1 MSYLRTTLA
10 EHPELKPQILAL
22 KDEALTASWRRNV
35 SVSRPFVEC
44 VMDCF
49 PQYQCIVCN
58 TERQVV
64 AFGLSTPFTWNGTIQ
79 DLPEGWTLVVKRSIS
94 EYRQRQ
100 PSNTLSALSIGVSAP
115 LRRQGLGNQL
125 IQALR
130 QVASAR
136 GLSKLVA
143 PVHPS
148 LKYRYPLIP
157 IEEYAFWTREDGLP
171 FDPWM
176 RNHARLGARILKAAP
191 CSTVITGT
199 VQEWEAWT
207 SMRLPQSGSYILPEG
222 LAPLTISYECNEGRY
237 ENPDVWMEHRVSEGG
252 L

>member
-79 DLPEGWTLVVKRSIS
+79 DLPEGIKH
-94 EYRQRQ
+94 
-100 PSNTLSALSIGVSAP
+100 ALGP
-115 LRRQGLGNQL
+115 LHWRF
-125 IQALR
+125 
-130 QVASAR
+130 S
-136 GLSKLVA
+136 
-143 PVHPS
+143 
-148 LKYRYPLIP
+148 
-157 IEEYAFWTREDGLP
+157 
-171 FDPWM
+171 
-176 RNHARLGARILKAAP
+176 AAP
-191 CSTVITGT
+191 SSRSGQPTDTGFAPGSQRSRLIEASCPCASLSQISLSTDTDRRIRVLDTRG
-199 VQEWEAWT
+199 W
-207 SMRLPQSGSYILPEG
+207 
-222 LAPLTISYECNEGRY
+222 LAF
-237 ENPDVWMEHRVSEGG
+237 
-252 L
+252 